1 MERQAEVDKVRARKW
16 LLGTLK
22 CCQFPSFT
30 DPGGWGT
37 DGGGPCRRKIRG
49 GMTALDQKNEHN
61 MEKSQS
67 VAENEQ
73 ETRGMERVQVKE
85 ALQMKDQ
92 MVEQE
97 TVRLQQSVS
106 KMGRGRER
114 VRKTHV

>member
-1 MERQAEVDKVRARKW
+1 MEGVPADGKQEVDW
-16 LLGTLK
+16 
-22 CCQFPSFT
+22 Q
-30 DPGGWGT
+30 
-37 DGGGPCRRKIRG
+37 
-49 GMTALDQKNEHN
+49 ALDQKNEHN
-61 MEKSQS
+61 MEQSQS
-67 VAENEQ
+67 VVENEQ
-73 ETRGMERVQVKE
+73 ETRGIERVQVKE